1 MSLKGCDNMAMS
13 EARKRANAKWN
24 AKAYSQLNFRVKKGE
39 DVRLKLYC
47 LQHDTSLNGFVTAA
61 VAYCIANDVD
71 LSDVPALD
79 DVLPE
84 GDGFPSDTV

>member
-1 MSLKGCDNMAMS
+1 MAMS

-47 LQHDTSLNGFVTAA
+47 LQHETSLNGFVTSA
-61 VAYCIANDVD
+61 VAYCIQNNID
-71 LSDVPALD
+71 LSTVPALS

-84 GDGFPSDTV
+84 GDGFPPDTDNNT